1 MTAWTWSMV
10 LVAGLVACDAGGEQG
25 TDGALVGTTG
35 GAESS
40 TGDATGETTGEP
52 ASTGDTTGAPAS
64 AAPLELTR
72 DAVITYVLAWS
83 WEGARREGDAWVFE
97 TDLGYTVGI
106 SAAHSATSQLE
117 LVPCSTASQ
126 ASGGGAIAWLS
137 DLVVGTAHAAHGGTP
152 DASAAAFP
160 IVESWL
166 TERPRVFGAAK
177 ASGAAYC
184 EAHQLSAPIEAAA
197 PDGFALAGESLVVSG
212 FWSAPG
218 EVERHGLE
226 IRINLSDGR
235 VRPLDAV
242 IDWPAEAIEG
252 EAAIVITRRP
262 ARAFDGLKIDEM
274 ADIDLAFEALGG
286 LLHSAEVAVA
296 VRS

>member
-1 MTAWTWSMV
+1 MTARTWSMV
-10 LVAGLVACDAGGEQG
+10 LVAGLVACDAGEQG
-25 TDGALVGTTG
+25 TDGELVGTTG
-35 GAESS
+35 GTEAASS
-40 TGDATGETTGEP
+40 TGDATGEP

-166 TERPRVFGAAK
+166 TERPLVFGAAK

-197 PDGFALAGESLVVSG
+197 PDGFAFAGESLVVSG

-218 EVERHGLE
+218 EAERHGLE
-226 IRINLSDGR
+226 VSVNLSDGR
-235 VRPLDAV
+235 VRPLAAV

-286 LLHSAEVAVA
+286 LLHSADVAVA
-296 VRS
+296 VRP